1 MTNPNKIHLVEDNPY
16 DRELTLSA
24 LADSHLTNEVFVVRD
39 GERTLDDHYARA
51 ACESR
56 GQVTWR

>member
-1 MTNPNKIHLVEDNPY
+1 VTNPNKILLVEDNPY

-24 LADSHLTNEVFVVRD
+24 LAGSHLTNEVFVARD
-39 GERTLDDHYARA
+39 GERTLDHHYARA
-51 ACESR
+51 ACESQ